1 MYCNKREEKI
11 IAMIT
16 MRVTEREKEALQ
28 KATELNSSKMSTI
41 QAHEEFTKN
50 SKTYTHEEMKEIL
63 GL

>member
-1 MYCNKREEKI
+1 
-11 IAMIT
+11 MIT

-41 QAHEEFTKN
+41 QAHEEFMKN